1 MISDSNQVHGIF
13 LKRVK
18 KKTLPQFYLPSSI
31 TYIHNKSIGKIQ
43 LCEDA
48 MDRKMITEI
57 YDSNQVAG
65 ISIKLVRSFDDGE
78 SKFILN
84 LESIEK
90 QVNYCYPFVMLTVS
104 PFKEYE
110 ININTFI
117 LSNGFRQHLCY

>member
-1 MISDSNQVHGIF
+1 MISDSNQVPGIS

-18 KKTLPQFYLPSSI
+18 KKTLTQFYLPSSI
-31 TYIHNKSIGKIQ
+31 CYIHNKSIGNIQ
-43 LCEDA
+43 LCEDT
-48 MDRKMITEI
+48 MNRKMINEI

-65 ISIKLVRSFDDGE
+65 ISIKLVKSFDDGE

-90 QVNYCYPFVMLTVS
+90 QVNYCYPFVMLSVS

-110 ININTFI
+110 INISV
-117 LSNGFRQHLCY
+117 LLM